1 MDSMEGLAE
10 MMGQL
15 RGMRGGPAPDSPVPD
30 R

>member
-1 MDSMEGLAE
+1 MEGMEGLAE

-15 RGMRGGPAPDSPVPD
+15 RGMRGPAPDSPVPD